1 MKGRELREPLALNF
15 SQTVDVDKGLGTWKE
30 LERVFHSFHGTL
42 NGILES
48 GLSKL
53 MGKELEM

>member
-15 SQTVDVDKGLGTWKE
+15 FQTVNVDKGLGTWKE
-30 LERVFHSFHGTL
+30 LKKVFHSFHGTL

-48 GLSKL
+48 GLSEL
-53 MGKELEM
+53 MSKELEM